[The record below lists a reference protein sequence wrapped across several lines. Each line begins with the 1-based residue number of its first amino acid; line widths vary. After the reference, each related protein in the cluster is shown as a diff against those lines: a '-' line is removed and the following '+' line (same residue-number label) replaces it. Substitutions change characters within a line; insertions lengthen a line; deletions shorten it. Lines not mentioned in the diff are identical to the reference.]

1 MIDKYQRL
9 DCKVIIS
16 LINRSKPVMVS
27 ALAALLVFANVQISQ
42 AATSTN
48 VDKFFAAV
56 KSAKPI
62 DIEAARKK
70 YIAPNTSADIYAQMV
85 VKHFTGTEY
94 LKTLDKV
101 GNVSPSAHD
110 LPGKL
115 TKSKDGSF
123 KLDSTFNT
131 IDGTYKD
138 FVLNKSKKISSFK
151 VKTTNNTFV
160 SIKDNMQ
167 LLTINYNNGGT
178 EFKTGIH
185 WKLPTG
191 YSFVQLDFVNNFG
204 GFKSWSY
211 ARGYIR
217 DASGVNHNTV
227 TGPLGCTNT
236 GGKTVI
242 EATTSTV
249 AAIVKNTSSTVI
261 IPMYASCSGDNYG
274 EISVPFLVQ

>member
-1 MIDKYQRL
+1 
-9 DCKVIIS
+9 
-16 LINRSKPVMVS
+16 MVT
-27 ALAALLVFANVQISQ
+27 ALAVLFVFTNVQISQ

-56 KSAKPI
+56 KSAKPVA
-62 DIEAARKK
+62 IEAARKK
-70 YIAPNTSADIYAQMV
+70 YMVPNSSADIYAQMI

-110 LPGKL
+110 LPGKI
-115 TKSKDGSF
+115 TKGKDGSF

-151 VKTTNNTFV
+151 VNTTNNTFV
-160 SIKDNMQ
+160 SIKNNIQM
-167 LLTINYNNGGT
+167 LTMNYNNAGT

-191 YSFVQLDFVNNFG
+191 YSFVQLDFINNFG

-242 EATTSTV
+242 EATTSSV
-249 AAIVKNTSSTVI
+249 AVIEKNTTSTVI
-261 IPMYASCSGDNYG
+261 IPMYASCTGDNYG

>member
-1 MIDKYQRL
+1 M
-9 DCKVIIS
+9 S
-16 LINRSKPVMVS
+16 LMNRSKPFMVS
-27 ALAALLVFANVQISQ
+27 ALAVLLVFANVQISQ

-56 KSAKPI
+56 KSAKPVE
-62 DIEAARKK
+62 IEKARKK
-70 YIAPNTSADIYAQMV
+70 YIAPNSSADIYAQMI

-94 LKTLDKV
+94 LKTLDKF

-151 VKTTNNTFV
+151 VKTTNDKFV
-160 SIKDNMQ
+160 SIKDNLQ
-167 LLTINYNNGGT
+167 LLTINYNNSGT

-204 GFKSWSY
+204 GFKSWSF

-249 AAIVKNTSSTVI
+249 AAIVKNTTSTVI
-261 IPMYASCSGDNYG
+261 IPMFASCTGDNPG

>member
-1 MIDKYQRL
+1 MKN
-9 DCKVIIS
+9 S
-16 LINRSKPVMVS
+16 LLIRSKSIAAS
-27 ALAALLVFANVQISQ
+27 ALSALLVISNVQFAQ

-56 KSAKPI
+56 KSAKPV

-70 YIAPNTSADIYAQMV
+70 YIVPNSSADIYAQMI

-94 LKTLDKV
+94 LKTLDKF

-110 LPGKL
+110 LPGKI

-123 KLDSTFNT
+123 RLDSTFNT

-138 FVLNKSKKISSFK
+138 FVLNKSKKFSSFK
-151 VKTTNNTFV
+151 IKTTSNAFV
-160 SIKDNMQ
+160 SIKDNIQ
-167 LLTINYNNGGT
+167 LLTINYNNDGT

-191 YSFVQLDFVNNFG
+191 YSFVQLDFINNFG

-217 DASGVNHNTV
+217 DASGANHNTV

-249 AAIVKNTSSTVI
+249 ATIVKNTTSTIV
-261 IPMYASCSGDNYG
+261 IPMFASCNG
-274 EISVPFLVQ
+274 ENSNEIKVPFIVQ

>member
-1 MIDKYQRL
+1 
-9 DCKVIIS
+9 
-16 LINRSKPVMVS
+16 MVS
-27 ALAALLVFANVQISQ
+27 ALAVMLVFTNVQISQ

-56 KSAKPI
+56 KSAKPV

-70 YIAPNTSADIYAQMV
+70 YIVPNSSADIYAQMI

-94 LKTLDKV
+94 LKTLDKF

-110 LPGKL
+110 LPGRI
-115 TKSKDGSF
+115 TKSKDGSI

-151 VKTTNNTFV
+151 VKTTNNAFV
-160 SIKDNMQ
+160 SIKDNIQ
-167 LLTINYNNGGT
+167 LLNMNYNNAGT

-191 YSFVQLDFVNNFG
+191 YSFVQLDFINNFG

-249 AAIVKNTSSTVI
+249 AAIVKNTTSTI
-261 IPMYASCSGDNYG
+261 ILPMFASCTGDNYG

>member
-1 MIDKYQRL
+1 MDKYQRL
-9 DCKVIIS
+9 DS
-16 LINRSKPVMVS
+16 RMTTSRMNRNKAIVVS
-27 ALAALLVFANVQISQ
+27 ALSALLVIANVQISQ

-56 KSAKPI
+56 KSAKPL
-62 DIEAARKK
+62 DIEAARKR
-70 YIAPNTSADIYAQMV
+70 YIVPNSSADIYAQMI

-101 GNVSPSAHD
+101 GNVSPTAHD
-110 LPGKL
+110 APGKI

-151 VKTTNNTFV
+151 IKTTNDKFV
-160 SIKDNMQ
+160 STKDKFQ

-191 YSFVQLDFVNNFG
+191 YSFVQLDYVNNFG

-249 AAIVKNTSSTVI
+249 AAIVKNTTSTVI
-261 IPMYASCSGDNYG
+261 IPMYASCTGENYG

>member
-1 MIDKYQRL
+1 L
-9 DCKVIIS
+9 DSKVKKS
-16 LINRSKPVMVS
+16 LLIRSKSFVVS
-27 ALAALLVFANVQISQ
+27 ALSVLLVISNVQVAQ

-56 KSAKPI
+56 KSAKPV

-70 YIAPNTSADIYAQMV
+70 YMVPNSSADIYAQMI

-110 LPGKL
+110 LPGKI

-191 YSFVQLDFVNNFG
+191 YSFVQLDFINNFG

-261 IPMYASCSGDNYG
+261 IPMYASCTGDNYG

>member
-1 MIDKYQRL
+1 L
-9 DCKVIIS
+9 DSRVKKS
-16 LINRSKPVMVS
+16 LLDVSKSIVVS
-27 ALAALLVFANVQISQ
+27 ALSVLLVISNVQVTQ

-56 KSAKPI
+56 KSAKPV

-70 YIAPNTSADIYAQMV
+70 YMVPNSSADIYAQMI

-94 LKTLDKV
+94 LKTLDKF

-110 LPGKL
+110 LPGKI

-151 VKTTNNTFV
+151 VKSTNNTFV
-160 SIKDNMQ
+160 SIKDNIQ
-167 LLTINYNNGGT
+167 LLTMNYNNAGT

-191 YSFVQLDFVNNFG
+191 YSFVQLDFINNFG

-249 AAIVKNTSSTVI
+249 AAIVKNTTSTVI
-261 IPMYASCSGDNYG
+261 IPMYASCTGDNYG

>member
-1 MIDKYQRL
+1 MSS
-9 DCKVIIS
+9 V
-16 LINRSKPVMVS
+16 NRSKPVMVS
-27 ALAALLVFANVQISQ
+27 ALAVLLVFANVQISQ
-42 AATSTN
+42 AATTTN

-56 KSAKPI
+56 KSAKPLE
-62 DIEAARKK
+62 IEKARKK
-70 YIAPNTSADIYAQMV
+70 YVAPNSSADIYAQMI

-94 LKTLDKV
+94 LKTLDKF

-151 VKTTNNTFV
+151 VKTTNDKFV
-160 SIKDNMQ
+160 TIKDNLQ

-191 YSFVQLDFVNNFG
+191 YSFVQLDFINNFG

-227 TGPLGCTNT
+227 TGPLGCTNS

-242 EATTSTV
+242 EATTSSV
-249 AAIVKNTSSTVI
+249 AAIVKNTTSTIVL
-261 IPMYASCSGDNYG
+261 PMFASCTGDNYG

>member
-1 MIDKYQRL
+1 MTTSRM
-9 DCKVIIS
+9 
-16 LINRSKPVMVS
+16 NRNKAIVVS
-27 ALAALLVFANVQISQ
+27 ALSALLVIANVQISQ

-56 KSAKPI
+56 KSAKPL
-62 DIEAARKK
+62 DIESARKR
-70 YIAPNTSADIYAQMV
+70 YIVPNSSADIYAQMI

-94 LKTLDKV
+94 LKTLDKF
-101 GNVSPSAHD
+101 GNVSPTAHD
-110 LPGKL
+110 APGKI

-151 VKTTNNTFV
+151 IKTTNDKFV
-160 SIKDNMQ
+160 STKNNFQ

-191 YSFVQLDFVNNFG
+191 YSFVQLDYVNNFG

-249 AAIVKNTSSTVI
+249 AAIVKNTTSTVI
-261 IPMYASCSGDNYG
+261 IPMYASCTGENYE

>member
-1 MIDKYQRL
+1 L
-9 DCKVIIS
+9 DSKVKKS
-16 LINRSKPVMVS
+16 LLIKSKSIAVT
-27 ALAALLVFANVQISQ
+27 ALSVLLVISNVQVAQ

-56 KSAKPI
+56 KSAKPV

-70 YIAPNTSADIYAQMV
+70 YIVPNSSADIYAQMI

-110 LPGKL
+110 APGKI

-151 VKTTNNTFV
+151 VKTTNNKFV

-217 DASGVNHNTV
+217 DASGVNHNGV

-242 EATTSTV
+242 EISTSSV
-249 AAIVKNTSSTVI
+249 AAIVKNTTSTVI
-261 IPMYASCSGDNYG
+261 IPMYASCTGDNYG

>member
-1 MIDKYQRL
+1 MKNFLLNKR
-9 DCKVIIS
+9 KSVA
-16 LINRSKPVMVS
+16 VS
-27 ALAALLVFANVQISQ
+27 ALSVLLAISNVQVAS

-56 KSAKPI
+56 KSAKPV

-70 YIAPNTSADIYAQMV
+70 YIVPNSSADIYAQMI

-110 LPGKL
+110 LPGKI

-151 VKTTNNTFV
+151 VKTTNNAFV
-160 SIKDNMQ
+160 SIKDNIQ
-167 LLTINYNNGGT
+167 LLTMNYNNDGT

-217 DASGVNHNTV
+217 DASGVNHKTV

-249 AAIVKNTSSTVI
+249 AAIVKNTTSTVI
-261 IPMYASCSGDNYG
+261 IPMYASCTGDNYG

>member
-1 MIDKYQRL
+1 M
-9 DCKVIIS
+9 S
-16 LINRSKPVMVS
+16 LVTRSKSIVISVLS
-27 ALAALLVFANVQISQ
+27 LLLVVANMQVAQ

-56 KSAKPI
+56 KSAKPL

-70 YIAPNTSADIYAQMV
+70 YIAPNSSADIYAQMI

-110 LPGKL
+110 LPGKI

-151 VKTTNNTFV
+151 IKTTNDKFV
-160 SIKDNMQ
+160 SIKDNLQ

-191 YSFVQLDFVNNFG
+191 YSFVLVDFINNFG

-227 TGPLGCTNT
+227 TGPLGCTNS

-249 AAIVKNTSSTVI
+249 AAIVKNTTSTVI
-261 IPMYASCSGDNYG
+261 IPMYASCTGDNYG

>member
-1 MIDKYQRL
+1 MDKYQRL
-9 DCKVIIS
+9 DS
-16 LINRSKPVMVS
+16 RMTTSRINLSKSIVVS
-27 ALAALLVFANVQISQ
+27 ALSVLLVIANVQISQ

-56 KSAKPI
+56 KSAKPV

-70 YIAPNTSADIYAQMV
+70 YVVPNSSADIYAQMI

-101 GNVSPSAHD
+101 GNVSPTAHD
-110 LPGKL
+110 APGKI

-151 VKTTNNTFV
+151 VKTTNKTFV
-160 SIKDNMQ
+160 SIKDNIQ
-167 LLTINYNNGGT
+167 LLTINYNNAGT

-249 AAIVKNTSSTVI
+249 AAIVKNTTSTVI
-261 IPMYASCSGDNYG
+261 IPMYASCTGDNYG